1 MKNSLVDSIYAIC
14 FIFVLLLTG
23 ILMTAERIQASEISD
38 ASQIKAVMQ
47 KANITDMSV
56 VIVTGDQV
64 SYAGNKD
71 TKGLYQIGSM
81 TKAFTALG
89 IMLLVDS
96 EKISLDDTVS
106 TYIEGFTATY
116 QGNSVEITVDQLLA
130 QTSGYTNSEKL
141 YPSAAENMTLED
153 WAKGISGKEL
163 QSSPGV
169 EYAYSNV
176 NYNLLG
182 LIIERVSGL
191 SYKEYM
197 EESVLLPL
205 RLNQTYCGKR
215 YHADGIVTGSR
226 QGFLTNFPYEIN
238 NSEGMIPAGYC
249 YSSIEDMGR
258 WLQIQMG
265 MVTVPENL
273 ASAINEIQLISVKEY
288 FAGWELTDY
297 GALGHSGGTPNYSSR
312 IVFDKDKQVGVCVL
326 ANLNAAGT
334 VDYLSNALFL
344 EKIGEKMPHFS
355 YDIWR
360 IMDFIFTGVTLLC
373 IAAVLFMI
381 FKRRQSKLA
390 DTINGSMFLLL
401 TVAVLIVFPLIFQA
415 SWWTILSVWAPY
427 SMASGVILL
436 CLCTLLSIWKLV
448 KKG

>member
-1 MKNSLVDSIYAIC
+1 MKNSLVDIIWRIC
-14 FIFVLLLTG
+14 FIFVILLTAIWMPAKG
-23 ILMTAERIQASEISD
+23 IQASEVSD

-47 KANITDMSV
+47 RANITDMSV
-56 VIVTGDQV
+56 VIVTGDKV
-64 SYAGNKD
+64 SYGGNRD

-81 TKAFTALG
+81 TKAYTALG
-89 IMLLVDS
+89 IMLLVDN

-106 TYIEGFTATY
+106 TYIEGFTANY
-116 QGNSVEITVDQLLA
+116 RGDSVEITVDQLLA

-153 WAKGISGKEL
+153 WAKSISGKEL

-182 LIIERVSGL
+182 LIIEKVSGH

-197 EESVLLPL
+197 EENVLIPL
-205 RLNQTYCGKR
+205 GLNQTYCGKTDN
-215 YHADGIVTGSR
+215 ADGIVTGSR
-226 QGFLTNFPYEIN
+226 QGFLMNFPYEIN
-238 NSEGMIPAGYC
+238 ISEGMIPAGYC
-249 YSSIEDMGR
+249 YSNIVDMGR

-265 MVTVPENL
+265 MVTVPEIL
-273 ASAINEIQLISVKEY
+273 ASAINEIQMVSDKEY
-288 FAGWELTDY
+288 FGGWELTNY

-312 IVFDKDKQVGVCVL
+312 IVFDKDKQIGVCVL

-334 VDYLSNALFL
+334 VDSLCNALFL
-344 EKIGEKMPHFS
+344 EKIGERKPLFS

-360 IMDFIFTGVTLLC
+360 IIDFIFTGVTVLC
-373 IAAVLFMI
+373 IAAALFMI
-381 FKRRQSKLA
+381 LKRRLCKLA
-390 DTINGSMFLLL
+390 NIIIGSMLLIL
-401 TVAVLIVFPLIFQA
+401 TVAVLIIFPLIFQA
-415 SWWTILSVWAPY
+415 SWWTILSIWAPY

-448 KKG
+448 KK